1 VRSFLE
7 DRLEIE
13 APDGHTPFSGLHV
26 AKSKSDRS
34 GHVCVGCAGWSL
46 PKEHSGRF
54 PAEGTHLERYA
65 TRFPAVE
72 INSSFYRP
80 HRPATYAR
88 WAASVPEDFAFSVK
102 VPKVAT
108 HERRLENVDDVLDG
122 FLAEA
127 TQLGDRLGPLL
138 VQLPPS
144 LSFSA
149 DIADGFFASLR
160 DRFDG
165 AVALE
170 PRHASWFEP
179 VADRLVT
186 KYRIARVAADPA
198 VVPAAAGPGGW
209 DGLVYYRLHGS
220 PKVYYSA
227 YADEYLT
234 SLANTLMCSAR
245 TAEVWC
251 IFDNTAE
258 GAATVNALEVL
269 AGVRAD

>member
-1 VRSFLE
+1 MRTGSRS
-7 DRLEIE
+7 RLRTAI
-13 APDGHTPFSGLHV
+13 PFSRPDM
-26 AKSKSDRS
+26 ATSKSDRPRK
-34 GHVCVGCAGWSL
+34 VRVGCAGWSL
-46 PKEHSGRF
+46 PGEHSDRF

-65 TRFPAVE
+65 ARFPAVE
-72 INSSFYRP
+72 INTSFYRP

-88 WAASVPEDFAFSVK
+88 WAASVPEDFGFSVK

-108 HERRLENVDDVLDG
+108 HERRLVDADDVLDG

-127 TQLGDRLGPLL
+127 AQLGDKLGPLL

-165 AVALE
+165 DVALE
-170 PRHASWFEP
+170 PRHASWFGP
-179 VADRLVT
+179 VADRLVSG
-186 KYRIARVAADPA
+186 YRVARVAADPA
-198 VVPAAAGPGGW
+198 VVPEAAEPGGW

-227 YADEYLT
+227 YADEYLA
-234 SLANTLMCSAR
+234 SLAKTLTHSAR
-245 TAEVWC
+245 TAGVWC

-258 GAATVNALEVL
+258 GAATANALDVL
-269 AGVRAD
+269 ARVRAD